1 MAVIRYP
8 HLPEKLED
16 ESPFISDM
24 RSLAESRKLLG
35 MRAIGKMLKDL
46 LVNGTESRYLNG
58 ITGYPILEL
67 KTRSR
72 GGEAGGA
79 RVYLY
84 RADEQEFH
92 VCAAE
97 VKMGITTNLQMLKRT
112 AFIAWHWMEGYEVF
126 PPIQTAKRHK
136 RNKT

>member
-8 HLPEKLED
+8 HHPDGLEQ
-16 ESPFISDM
+16 EPPFISDM
-24 RSLAESRKLLG
+24 RTLACERKLLG

-46 LVNGTESRYLNG
+46 LANGTASRYLTG

-67 KTRSR
+67 KTTSR

-84 RADEQEFH
+84 RADDQEFH
-92 VCAAE
+92 LCAAE
-97 VKMGITTNLQMLKRT
+97 VKPGVTTNPELLKRT
-112 AFIAWHWMEGYEVF
+112 AYIAWHWREGYDLF
-126 PPIQTAKRHK
+126 PTTRAGKRTK
-136 RNKT
+136 RK